1 MPKYRTVKTCNGYT
15 LQKLNK
21 ILCFT
26 FWRNVCT
33 GTYEAI
39 NSYINGITGRAFIVT
54 DFWFLINRTESAEQ
68 HDKQIKNIFKKCL
81 KTLDKV

>member
-54 DFWFLINRTESAEQ
+54 DFWLNSMESAEQ
-68 HDKQIKNIFKKCL
+68 HSKINSILFL
-81 KTLDKV
+81 KSA